1 MIIKCYRVY
10 SEFANVWDSIVL
22 DCPSSGQIYDEIDV
36 VLPDGYTY
44 VTNECGENQVIA
56 PNGSACEL
64 TLNSIGGQVIIAW
77 TARGGKAL
85 RRATIDHTAIPL
97 QEIRAK
103 QGLSQQQLAD
113 ASGINIR
120 QIQRVE
126 LGEAEAGNL
135 TARNLLAIAD
145 ALGVDPR
152 ELI

>member
-22 DCPSSGQIYDEIDV
+22 NCPSPDQIYDEIDV

-85 RRATIDHTAIPL
+85 RRATRRSGQSRDYLSSSLRTPLASTYVKSNGWSWGKRKRAI
-97 QEIRAK
+97 
-103 QGLSQQQLAD
+103 
-113 ASGINIR
+113 
-120 QIQRVE
+120 
-126 LGEAEAGNL
+126 
-135 TARNLLAIAD
+135 
-145 ALGVDPR
+145 
-152 ELI
+152 